1 MGDKEEKGSIEKRN
15 GSVSPKNGGKRLKG
29 LPQDLR
35 CRVIYSDIDGT
46 LLDDRHHVPA
56 RTAGKIRELEAK
68 GIPFILVSA
77 RMPSAVRLV
86 QRAFCDQG
94 PMICYSGAL
103 VLDRDG
109 REMYSCPIRLDL
121 AVEIWRA
128 LRRDHPKVVRNG
140 YGWDLWVVD
149 DDQDPRI
156 QREERITEGKA
167 LVGDIGEIFA
177 EKGGIHKFLL
187 MGDPEDLMGAERF
200 LRVRYP
206 ELSVLRSNAYYLEV
220 MAPGV
225 GKAQGIRVMCSHY
238 GLSTDE
244 AAVFG
249 DGENDIGMLQA
260 VRYGIAMGNA
270 SEKVKAAAAYVT
282 LRNEEEGIYEAI
294 KGL

>member
-1 MGDKEEKGSIEKRN
+1 MEDRERKEDVYGDGIRAGIKKGA
-15 GSVSPKNGGKRLKG
+15 P
-29 LPQDLR
+29 PDMH

-46 LLDDRHHVPA
+46 LLDSRHHVPA

-68 GIPFILVSA
+68 GILFILVSA

-86 QRAFCDQG
+86 QKEFCDRG
-94 PMICYSGAL
+94 PMICYSGGL
-103 VLDRDG
+103 VLDKDG
-109 REMYSCPIRLDL
+109 KEMYSCPIRLDL
-121 AVEIWRA
+121 AVEIWNV
-128 LRRDHPKVVRNG
+128 LRQEHPKVVRNG
-140 YGWDLWVVD
+140 YGWDDWVVD
-149 DDQDPRI
+149 DDQDPRVR
-156 QREERITEGKA
+156 REEDITEGKA

-187 MGDPEDLMGAERF
+187 MGEPEDLLRAERS

-206 ELSVLRSNAYYLEV
+206 QLSILRSNTYYLEV

-225 GKAQGIRVMCSHY
+225 GKAQGIRIMCEDY
-238 GLSTDE
+238 GISTDE

-270 SEKVKAAAAYVT
+270 PEQVKAAAPYVT
-282 LRNEEEGIYEAI
+282 LSNEEEGIYEAV